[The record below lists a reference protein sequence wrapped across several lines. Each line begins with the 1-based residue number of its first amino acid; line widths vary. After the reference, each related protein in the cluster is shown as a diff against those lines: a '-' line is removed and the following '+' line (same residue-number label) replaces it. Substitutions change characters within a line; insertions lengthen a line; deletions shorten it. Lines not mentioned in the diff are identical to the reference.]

1 MRRIGGGSEYGIIYD
16 KVAFKS
22 LLLREAIGKRTRPPP
37 GIQNAIHS
45 INSGL
50 WVGGLIVVC
59 VQTRRRALYERAMF
73 ALLGLHLLDA
83 GQGVSDLFL
92 PLQCTFS

>member
-1 MRRIGGGSEYGIIYD
+1 MRRIGGGSEYGITYD

-22 LLLREAIGKRTRPPP
+22 LLLREAIGKRTHPPP

-45 INSGL
+45 VNSGL

-59 VQTRRRALYERAMF
+59 VQTHRGALYERAMF
-73 ALLGLHLLDA
+73 ALATLTGCWP
-83 GQGVSDLFL
+83 GVF
-92 PLQCTFS
+92 